1 MKKTIFVLVIV
12 LVLAFMFTL
21 TASATQPTE
30 IGGYFYFVPPY
41 GENDY
46 CITTWDGSMDGCVDQ
61 PASPGLAAHGTI
73 YLTVLTEDDELSG
86 SCEYNLRTYDLDG
99 IARFVANRC
108 TGELAGFHLN
118 AVGWGIPDDPRF
130 GTWEGSYHFK
140 P

>member
-1 MKKTIFVLVIV
+1 MKKTLTILAIV
-12 LVLAFMFTL
+12 LVLTFMVTL
-21 TASATQPTE
+21 TASATKPNE
-30 IGGYFYFVPPY
+30 ISGYFYFVFPF

-46 CITTWDGSMDGCVDQ
+46 CVTTWDGSIDGCVDQ
-61 PASPGLAAHGTI
+61 PASPGLAAHGTMD
-73 YLTVLTEDDELSG
+73 LTVLTEDGELSG
-86 SCEYNLRTYDLDG
+86 KCKYNLRTYDLDG

-108 TGELAGFHLN
+108 TEKLAGFHMK